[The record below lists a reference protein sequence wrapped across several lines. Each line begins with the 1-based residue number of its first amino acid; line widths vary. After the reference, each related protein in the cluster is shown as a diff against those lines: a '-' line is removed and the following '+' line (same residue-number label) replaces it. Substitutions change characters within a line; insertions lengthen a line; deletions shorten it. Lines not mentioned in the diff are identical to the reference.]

1 MGEDADKIQAV
12 RETRL
17 RNVQHMVG
25 PEPFGKLQAII
36 GAIDSN
42 DVASPQHARLHQE
55 AHAQRAHAQDHDRVV
70 EEKSFTGENRHL
82 LGAVE
87 THGDSHDLSENGN
100 LGRQIVWNPNQK
112 ASRNNVHILRPAAK
126 QVGRIGGTQV
136 VAVVGHVL
144 AEVVGEVV
152 AAVVTVAA
160 GDIGADDDPVAN
172 RQGKTFEIGVEA
184 VAS

>member
-55 AHAQRAHAQDHDRVV
+55 AHAQRPTPRTTTVSS
-70 EEKSFTGENRHL
+70 KR
-82 LGAVE
+82 
-87 THGDSHDLSENGN
+87 
-100 LGRQIVWNPNQK
+100 K
-112 ASRNNVHILRPAAK
+112 ASL
-126 QVGRIGGTQV
+126 
-136 VAVVGHVL
+136 
-144 AEVVGEVV
+144 
-152 AAVVTVAA
+152 
-160 GDIGADDDPVAN
+160 
-172 RQGKTFEIGVEA
+172 GKTDICLARSRPTVTAMISVRTAISEGRSSGTRTRKLPGIMYKIGR
-184 VAS
+184 ASCRE